1 MTELQAKAIK
11 RINEAYDMASKFYNM
26 SFNFPT
32 VSFKL
37 KGRRAGY
44 AQCFVNKI
52 ALNNDMLHAN
62 GDTFINDTPG
72 HEAAHLIARH
82 VYGHNIMPHGCEWKK
97 VMRVIGQEPTRCHT
111 FEVVTRH
118 QYFCNCNDR
127 IFIST
132 TKHNRTKKS
141 IQERKNTMKTT
152 IKYYSQNI
160 YGVRREK
167 FVDKKQESVF
177 FQLTGRRTLDSV
189 SRELIRDLSGSGI
202 EFEQVLP
209 PE

>member
-11 RINEAYDMASKFYNM
+11 RINEAYDMACKFYNM
-26 SFNFPT
+26 SFILPT
-32 VSFKL
+32 ISFKL

-44 AQCFVNKI
+44 AQCFLNKI

-62 GDTFINDTPG
+62 GDAFINDTPG

-82 VYGHNIMPHGCEWKK
+82 VYGYTIAPHGCEWKK

-111 FEVVTRH
+111 FEVVTSH

-132 TKHNRTKKS
+132 TKHNRILKNRAKYQCLNCKTEIRWKKLYEKVTVNS
-141 IQERKNTMKTT
+141 PTVQVSPQISAT
-152 IKYYSQNI
+152 IY
-160 YGVRREK
+160 R
-167 FVDKKQESVF
+167 
-177 FQLTGRRTLDSV
+177 
-189 SRELIRDLSGSGI
+189 
-202 EFEQVLP
+202 
-209 PE
+209 

>member
-26 SFNFPT
+26 SFILPT
-32 VSFKL
+32 ISFKL

-52 ALNNDMLHAN
+52 VLNNDMLHAN

-72 HEAAHLIARH
+72 HEAAHLIARD
-82 VYGHNIMPHGCEWKK
+82 VYGHSIMPHGCEWKK

-127 IFIST
+127 ILKNRVKYQCMTCKTEIRWKKLYEKVTVNPPTVQVSPQISA
-132 TKHNRTKKS
+132 
-141 IQERKNTMKTT
+141 T
-152 IKYYSQNI
+152 IY
-160 YGVRREK
+160 R
-167 FVDKKQESVF
+167 
-177 FQLTGRRTLDSV
+177 
-189 SRELIRDLSGSGI
+189 
-202 EFEQVLP
+202 
-209 PE
+209 

>member
-11 RINEAYDMASKFYNM
+11 RINEAFDMASKFYNM
-26 SFNFPT
+26 SFILPT
-32 VSFKL
+32 ISFKL

-82 VYGHNIMPHGCEWKK
+82 VYGYTIAPHGCEWKK
-97 VMRVIGQEPTRCHT
+97 VMRVIGQEPSRCHT

-132 TKHNRTKKS
+132 TKHNRILKNRAKYQCMNCKTEIRWKKLY
-141 IQERKNTMKTT
+141 EKTT
-152 IKYYSQNI
+152 IFPSVVSVN
-160 YGVRREK
+160 
-167 FVDKKQESVF
+167 QEV
-177 FQLTGRRTLDSV
+177 TAAANY
-189 SRELIRDLSGSGI
+189 
-202 EFEQVLP
+202 
-209 PE
+209 